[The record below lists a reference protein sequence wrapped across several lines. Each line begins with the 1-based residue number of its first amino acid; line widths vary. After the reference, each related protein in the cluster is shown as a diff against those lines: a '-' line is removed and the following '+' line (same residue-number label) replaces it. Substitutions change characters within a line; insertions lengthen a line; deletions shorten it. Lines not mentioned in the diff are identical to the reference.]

1 MSFPEFDDPLWPLLA
16 QVSRPSRYS
25 GSEWRFSRAGG
36 PDLKSVEPGLKKE
49 ILSVCLAFPDVY
61 EIGMSY
67 YGFQILSP
75 FLAELPGIAVDRAY
89 CPWIDMEALLRKNA
103 VPLTSTE
110 RSMPLSDF
118 DVVGF
123 TLQHELGYT
132 NVLTMLDLG
141 GIPLRS
147 ENRKNGHPIVMAG
160 GPGALVPEPLS
171 SFIDIFCVG
180 EGEAILP
187 KLLSV
192 LRETVGLGRAERLAE
207 CARLPG
213 VYVPMLFK
221 PSEPFVPIRREFI
234 PSFEET
240 YIPDSMIVPSVG
252 IVHDRAALEV
262 FRGCSRGC
270 RFCQAGMTNRPTRER
285 APEAI
290 VDAIMELVRRT
301 GWEEAGLLS
310 LATCDYSALDRV
322 IEELTPKFVEQG
334 VHLSLPSL
342 RMDSFSVNLAAR
354 FQKIRRGGLT
364 FAPEA
369 GTQRLRDVINK
380 GIDEESIYACL
391 EEVFSKGWDK
401 VKLYFMMG
409 LPTETEEDLDSI
421 IRMAHESIKLAR
433 RKGRKRASVAISV
446 AGFVPKAHTPFQWE
460 AQNSIEEFKSK
471 GRQLKLQIK
480 DRALSLKYHEPE
492 QSFLEGVFAR
502 GDRKLGDVIERAWQK
517 GARFDGWSE
526 TFDLTRWLDAFNECG
541 LNPADYVRARDEHE
555 QLPWDHINAGVTKE
569 FLLKER
575 AAAYAASK
583 TPACGRNGSVCGE
596 CGLNCEVRNA

>member
-1 MSFPEFDDPLWPLLA
+1 LA

-25 GSEWRFSRAGG
+25 GSEWRFLRPGG
-36 PDLKSVEPGLKKE
+36 PDLKKE
-49 ILSVCLAFPDVY
+49 NNLSVCLAFPDVY

-75 FLAELPGIAVDRAY
+75 FLAELPGITVDRAY
-89 CPWIDMEALLRKNA
+89 CPWVDMEALLRKNA
-103 VPLTSTE
+103 VSLTSTE
-110 RSMPLSDF
+110 RSIPLSDF

-147 ENRKNGHPIVMAG
+147 ENRENSHPIVIAG

-171 SFIDIFCVG
+171 PFIDIFCVG
-180 EGEAILP
+180 EGEAVLP
-187 KLLSV
+187 GLLAS
-192 LRETVGLGRAERLAE
+192 LRESQGLDRAKRLAE
-207 CARLPG
+207 CANIPG
-213 VYVPMLFK
+213 VYVPMFFST
-221 PSEPFVPIRREFI
+221 PVRREFI
-234 PSFEET
+234 PAFGET
-240 YIPDSMIVPSVG
+240 YLPDSMIVPSVG

-262 FRGCSRGC
+262 FRGCARGC

-290 VDAIMELVRRT
+290 VDAIMKLVRRT

-322 IEELTPKFVEQG
+322 IEELTPKFIEQG

-409 LPTETEEDLDSI
+409 LPTETEEDLSGI
-421 IRMAHESIKLAR
+421 IRMAHESIKIAR
-433 RKGRKRASVAISV
+433 RKGRKRASVAVSV

-480 DRALSLKYHEPE
+480 DKALSLKYHEPE

-502 GDRKLGDVIERAWQK
+502 GDRKLGDVIERAWLK

-526 TFDLTRWLDAFNECG
+526 TFDLTRWLDAFDECG
-541 LNPADYVRARDEHE
+541 LNPADYTRARDERE
-555 QLPWDHINAGVTKE
+555 QLPWDRIDVGVTKA

-575 AAAYAASK
+575 SAAYAASR
-583 TPACGRNGSVCGE
+583 TPGCGRIPGHSFECNG
-596 CGLNCEVRNA
+596 CGLKCEVQNA